1 MRREVGTVLSLTGLW
16 IALVSWA
23 LVMPVGSSP
32 DDDYHLA
39 SIWCVGSNT
48 CEQVDE
54 RSLSVPAAVVGASD
68 CFRFDSSVPATC
80 AESLVAGELSSE
92 LRASDRVNQR
102 AGLYPEGFYS
112 FAHLFVGPDIERSV
126 TVIRI
131 VNATLAVLA
140 LAWIAAVARRGVRR
154 AALVAVTVAWVPM
167 GLWILPSTNPSSW
180 TFTGLLLVGA
190 MTLSAWLSPTSR
202 KRWLSVLGVVVG
214 GVMAT
219 GSRVDAAAFTLIV
232 IVAASAYVGW
242 RQVRGNPWV
251 TTVILAVG
259 VWAAL
264 AFVFGQSA
272 VPTEEGARLGGSEP
286 GSGLLLTNLT
296 YVLIYVQ
303 GVVGGW
309 PLFWN
314 DTVLP
319 PSVPVIGTIVLGV
332 VAGLGMR
339 RMGARKGLALA
350 VGASA
355 LVLVPLIFLQMHGL
369 GVGEMV
375 QPRYLA
381 PLLLLCVLVLLLP
394 TSIEEPGT
402 VDRIGPGLRWTVIA
416 ALTFSATLTWWVSVH
431 RFTYGSDA
439 PLFDNELLRPH
450 LLGLV
455 ITAAAGAVWIAG
467 AWLGARDHDFS
478 RARMMS
484 AEEER

>member
-1 MRREVGTVLSLTGLW
+1 
-16 IALVSWA
+16 
-23 LVMPVGSSP
+23 MPVGSSP

-39 SIWCVGSNT
+39 SIWCAGTNT
-48 CEQVDE
+48 CEQVDD
-54 RSLSVPAAVVGASD
+54 RSVSVPAAVVGASE

-80 AESLVAGELSSE
+80 AESLLTSEAGSAS
-92 LRASDRVNQR
+92 RATDRVNQR
-102 AGLYPEGFYS
+102 AGLYPEGFYY
-112 FAHLFVGPDIERSV
+112 FAHLFVGSDIERSV

-140 LAWIAAVARRGVRR
+140 LAWIAAVAPRGVRR
-154 AALVAVTVAWVPM
+154 ATLVAVTVAWVPM

-190 MTLSAWLSPTSR
+190 MTLSAWLSPPGR

-219 GSRVDAAAFTLIV
+219 GSRVDAAAFTLVV
-232 IVAASAYVGW
+232 ILAAGAYVGW
-242 RQVRGNPWV
+242 RRVRGNIWV
-251 TTVILAVG
+251 TTVILALG
-259 VWAAL
+259 AWGAL
-264 AFVFGQSA
+264 AFLLGQSA

-286 GSGLLLTNLT
+286 GVGLLLTNIS
-296 YVLIYVQ
+296 YVFIYLQ

-319 PSVPVIGTIVLGV
+319 PSVPVIGTLVLGV

-339 RMGARKGLALA
+339 RMGSRKELALA
-350 VGASA
+350 IAASA

-394 TSIEEPGT
+394 PDVGEPGP
-402 VDRIGPGLRWTVIA
+402 VDRIGPGLRWTVIT
-416 ALTFSATLTWWVSVH
+416 ALTLSAALTWWVSVH

-450 LLGLV
+450 LVGLV
-455 ITAAAGAVWIAG
+455 ITTAAGAVWIAG
-467 AWLGARDHDFS
+467 SWLGARDSNLS
-478 RARMMS
+478 RARMQS